1 MRFRTVKT
9 GSAVNDKERI
19 PLSRLSH
26 AGYCL
31 RRAALLSNEQ
41 LWQENADTAK
51 GRAEHERVHMS
62 RTEHRGRELKLYE
75 YAVFSQELGIG
86 GMCDCVEAEES
97 PAGCQIPSAKFPVSL
112 YPVEFKHGKLRT
124 EEEYEIQLCAQA
136 MCLEEMYKTTIPEG
150 AIFYISSHR
159 RKPVKLDTALRK
171 KVLRTIEAVREIQ
184 NSRRIPPAESGQKCR
199 RCSLREQCMPD
210 LPTSAAGYCAK
221 LEREA
226 KEVEPL

>member
-1 MRFRTVKT
+1 M
-9 GSAVNDKERI
+9 DEEERI
-19 PLSRLSH
+19 LLSRLSH
-26 AGYCL
+26 AAYCL

-51 GRAEHERVHMS
+51 GRAEHERVHTS
-62 RTEHRGRELKLYE
+62 RTEHRGKELKLYE
-75 YAVFSQELGIG
+75 YAVFSQKLGIG
-86 GMCDCVEAEES
+86 GMCDCIEAEES
-97 PAGCQIPSAKFPVSL
+97 PEGCRIPVAKFPVSL

-136 MCLEEMYKTTIPEG
+136 MCLEEMYQTTIPEG

-159 RKPVKLDTALRK
+159 RQPVKLDTALRE

-184 NSRRIPPAESGQKCR
+184 DSRRIPPPEPGKKCK
-199 RCSLREQCMPD
+199 RCSLRDQCMPD
-210 LPTSAAGYCAK
+210 IPASAAGYCDV

-226 KEVEPL
+226 KEVKPL

>member
-1 MRFRTVKT
+1 M
-9 GSAVNDKERI
+9 DEEERI

-31 RRAALLSNEQ
+31 RRAALLTNEQ

-51 GRAEHERVHMS
+51 GRAEHERVHTS
-62 RTEHRGRELKLYE
+62 RAEHRGREVKLYE
-75 YAVFSQELGIG
+75 YSVFSQTLGIG
-86 GMCDCVEAEES
+86 GMCDCVEAAETPEGCRI
-97 PAGCQIPSAKFPVSL
+97 PAAAFPVAL

-136 MCLEEMYKTTIPEG
+136 MCLEEMYDTKIPEG

-159 RKPVKLDTALRK
+159 RKPVALDAVLRE

-184 NSRRIPPAESGQKCR
+184 QSRRIPPPEPGKKCK

-210 LPTSAAGYCAK
+210 APASAADYCAR
-221 LEREA
+221 LAREA
-226 KEVEPL
+226 KGAEKL